1 MYAIFIFIAI
11 SSRSRSSWSFCLL
24 KKRLAIKECATEFC
38 LTRRVVTA
46 LNGHLLEPWS
56 SVVSFLKLFE
66 PERNCYFPA
75 TQGTW
80 RQILQIMQFFSSK
93 KKHQPREFLFPLGM
107 EFSFLGH
114 IWCWCFRFF
123 WSLLQSSSA
132 AISMVLF
139 WTGVLGDVWWV
150 VNVKSVRCDFGFTVF
165 GFFDVLSCFSVP
177 LSFAFHL
184 FMMGTKWL
192 VSKQVPGRLSK
203 APALNPRVLTLSGGI
218 SDSVDSPTDINI
230 EVNRKVVFILRELV
244 LRYPRK
250 MTLPQQH
257 M

>member
-1 MYAIFIFIAI
+1 MKFSGFLFKAIRARKKLLFPCHARYLKANTADYA
-11 SSRSRSSWSFCLL
+11 
-24 KKRLAIKECATEFC
+24 
-38 LTRRVVTA
+38 V
-46 LNGHLLEPWS
+46 
-56 SVVSFLKLFE
+56 
-66 PERNCYFPA
+66 
-75 TQGTW
+75 
-80 RQILQIMQFFSSK
+80 FFFKK

-132 AISMVLF
+132 AISMVHIHGTFLNWF
-139 WTGVLGDVWWV
+139 TGWCLLSGKRKECTLWFRVH
-150 VNVKSVRCDFGFTVF
+150 SVR
-165 GFFDVLSCFSVP
+165 FFDVLSCFSVP

-192 VSKQVPGRLSK
+192 GSNQVPERLSK
-203 APALNPRVLTLSGGI
+203 APALNRRVLTLSGGI

-250 MTLPQQH
+250 MTLPKQH